1 MMELTIERLIYGGDG
16 LARQTLPGEAQGKA
30 IFVPFVLPGE
40 RVEAT
45 LLEEKPGFAR
55 ARADRI
61 LSPSAERVPPPCP
74 YFSAC
79 GGCHYQHSDY
89 GHQLVLKSS
98 ILRETLRR
106 TARID
111 WQGNIVV
118 HPSPPWN
125 YRNRTRM
132 KLRADPFALGY
143 YKFRSHEL
151 LPVEQCP
158 ISSQLINRAIS
169 GLWTLGRQG
178 AFGSEFNIAEIEFLA
193 AVEDD
198 LLMLQLHLSA
208 APQWREDGE
217 GATSDRDWAR
227 LAGEIRQAI
236 PELSGIAL
244 LEPGNEKGSANR
256 PISRKLP
263 PNLKQAFGAQ
273 EIFYKTRAAE
283 YRVSCGS
290 FFQTNRFLT
299 DELVELA
306 TAGLSGRVALDLYAG
321 VGLFSVALARSFA
334 RVTAVESAAASYRDL
349 RRNSPTNVEAHN
361 LETEKF
367 LAGFPSNA
375 PSGAGFDYI
384 VVDPPRAGLGDK
396 VTRRIAVLRAPRIT
410 YVSCDPATLSRDL
423 KILLESG
430 YRIEQVHLVDL
441 FPQTY
446 HLESVVQLAR

>member
-1 MMELTIERLIYGGDG
+1 MELAIERLIYGGDG
-16 LARQTLPGEAQGKA
+16 LARQALPGEAQGKA

-40 RVEAT
+40 RVEAS
-45 LLEEKPGFAR
+45 LIEEKPGFAR
-55 ARADRI
+55 ARAHRI
-61 LSPSAERVPPPCP
+61 LSPSPERIAPLCP

-79 GGCHYQHSDY
+79 GGCHYQHADY
-89 GHQLVLKSS
+89 GEQLALKSS

-111 WQGNIVV
+111 WQGNIAA

-151 LPVEQCP
+151 LLVEQCP
-158 ISSQLINRAIS
+158 ISSQLINRAIAS
-169 GLWTLGRQG
+169 LWTLGRQG
-178 AFGSEFNIAEIEFLA
+178 GIGPQFAISEIEFFA
-193 AVEDD
+193 SAEDD
-198 LLMLQLHLSA
+198 RLMLQLHLA
-208 APQWREDGE
+208 ATPQWQNEGE
-217 GATSDRDWAR
+217 ASASDWVR
-227 LAGEIRQAI
+227 LAEALRLAL
-236 PELSGIAL
+236 PELCGIAIF
-244 LEPGNEKGSANR
+244 EPGKVKGGVNR
-256 PISRKLP
+256 PVRRKVP
-263 PNLKQAFGAQ
+263 RAMQQAFGDQ

-283 YRVSCGS
+283 YRVSSGS
-290 FFQTNRFLT
+290 FFQTNRFLI
-299 DELVELA
+299 DELIELA
-306 TAGLSGRVALDLYAG
+306 TAGQSGRAALDLYAG
-321 VGLFSVALARSFA
+321 VGLFSVALARAFTS
-334 RVTAVESAAASYRDL
+334 VSAVEAAAESYRDL
-349 RRNSPTNVEAHN
+349 CRNSPPNVAAHN

-367 LAGFPSNA
+367 LASL

-396 VTRRIAVLRAPRIT
+396 VSRRIAALRAPRIT

>member
-1 MMELTIERLIYGGDG
+1 MELTIERLIYGGDG
-16 LARQTLPGEAQGKA
+16 LARQALPGEAQGKA

-61 LSPSAERVPPPCP
+61 LSPSPERIAPPCP
-74 YFSAC
+74 YFSEC
-79 GGCHYQHSDY
+79 GGCHYQHADY
-89 GHQLVLKSS
+89 GQQLALKSS

-106 TARID
+106 TRRID
-111 WQGNIVV
+111 WQGNIAV
-118 HPSPPWN
+118 HSSSPWN

-132 KLRADPFALGY
+132 KLRAAPFALGY

-151 LPVEQCP
+151 LRVEQCP
-158 ISSQLINRAIS
+158 ISSQLINRAIA
-169 GLWTLGRQG
+169 GLWTLGRQSG
-178 AFGSEFNIAEIEFLA
+178 IDSEFNIAEIEFFA
-193 AVEDD
+193 AAEDD
-198 LLMLQLHLSA
+198 RLMLQLHLSA
-208 APQWREDGE
+208 APQWQEDDE
-217 GATSDRDWAR
+217 GSASNWAR
-227 LAGEIRQAI
+227 LAEQLRRAI
-236 PELSGIAL
+236 PELCGIAL
-244 LEPGNEKGSANR
+244 FEPGKEKDSASR
-256 PISRKLP
+256 PIRRKLS

-283 YRVSCGS
+283 YRVSSGS

-306 TAGLSGRVALDLYAG
+306 TAGHSGRAALDLYAG
-321 VGLFSVALARSFA
+321 VGLFSVALARAFA

-367 LAGFPSNA
+367 LAGVPSNA

-396 VTRRIAVLRAPRIT
+396 VSRHIAALRAPRIT